1 MSEKDSCCPKS
12 TWATIRIIVS
22 NTVVGKRGALRLSV
36 AEFLHL
42 PRDLRVLISAGAG
55 GLGASMAR
63 AFHDS
68 GARVYVCDIDRVAV
82 ERIMTELPG
91 LKASVAD
98 VADRAQVDRVFADA
112 ERALGGLD
120 VLINNAGVAGPT
132 GSIEEIDVAEWERT
146 VDINL
151 NGQYYFARQAVP
163 LLKRSKNNPV
173 LIAIASVA
181 GRLGYPF
188 RTPYAATKWSI
199 VGLVKSLAIELGP
212 IGIRVNAILPGP
224 VEGERM
230 DRVIAARAQKLGVSA
245 ATIRDE
251 YLRKISLR
259 RMVTV
264 DDVAAMALFLSSP
277 ATRNV
282 TGQAISVDGNV
293 EYL

>member
-1 MSEKDSCCPKS
+1 MHLGNGPHHCIQYGGRQK
-12 TWATIRIIVS
+12 
-22 NTVVGKRGALRLSV
+22 GALRLSV
-36 AEFLHL
+36 TDFLHL

-55 GLGASMAR
+55 GLGAGMAR

-68 GARVYVCDIDRVAV
+68 GARVYVCDINRVAV
-82 ERIMTELPG
+82 DRIMTDLPG
-91 LKASVAD
+91 LNASVAD
-98 VADRAQVDRVFADA
+98 VADRAQVDRMFIDA

-163 LLKRSKNNPV
+163 LLKRSQNNPV

>member
-1 MSEKDSCCPKS
+1 
-12 TWATIRIIVS
+12 
-22 NTVVGKRGALRLSV
+22 LSV
-36 AEFLHL
+36 TDFLHL

-55 GLGASMAR
+55 GLGAGMAR

-68 GARVYVCDIDRVAV
+68 GARVYVCDINRVAV
-82 ERIMTELPG
+82 DRIMTDLPG
-91 LKASVAD
+91 LNASVAD
-98 VADRAQVDRVFADA
+98 VADRAQVDRMFIDA

-163 LLKRSKNNPV
+163 LLKRSQNNPV

-259 RMVTV
+259 RMVTDRRRCRNGAV
-264 DDVAAMALFLSSP
+264 FVFAGHAQRHGSSHQ
-277 ATRNV
+277 RRRERR
-282 TGQAISVDGNV
+282 ISVSAQTSSARPAF
-293 EYL
+293 

>member
-1 MSEKDSCCPKS
+1 
-12 TWATIRIIVS
+12 
-22 NTVVGKRGALRLSV
+22 
-36 AEFLHL
+36 
-42 PRDLRVLISAGAG
+42 
-55 GLGASMAR
+55 MAR

-82 ERIMTELPG
+82 DRIMTELPG

-264 DDVAAMALFLSSP
+264 DDVAAMALFLCSP